1 MKKYN
6 DDMAKIDEDFR
17 EVEIDTKATNHIYDW
32 AALNNE
38 NQDSTENW
46 AKLIE
51 NSKANPIRDE
61 GTLFKE
67 ITMTA
72 DLLKQIM
79 EISEEGLYLA
89 ENKLEARYYSELKE
103 TAKEAV
109 KLIAR
114 EPVTA

>member
-1 MKKYN
+1 
-6 DDMAKIDEDFR
+6 
-17 EVEIDTKATNHIYDW
+17 
-32 AALNNE
+32 
-38 NQDSTENW
+38 
-46 AKLIE
+46 
-51 NSKANPIRDE
+51 
-61 GTLFKE
+61 
-67 ITMTA
+67 MTA